1 MTNAAELQTWNADHP
16 TGTYVRWVD
25 EAGTVRSG
33 LVSGRARP
41 IAGTEIA
48 VVQLD
53 NYRELF
59 DIDRLDKVPPP
70 IETVND
76 FMVGTNGDAISVM
89 RQPVGMDKEQ
99 ALRLAA
105 WLVMLAD
112 SGGTERFEA
121 IFEAI
126 KAT

>member
-1 MTNAAELQTWNADHP
+1 MTNATELQDWNADHP
-16 TGTYVRWVD
+16 TGPRMRWVD
-25 EAGTVRSG
+25 DAGTVRSG
-33 LVSGRARP
+33 LVSGQARM
-41 IAGTEIA
+41 IAGLPTA
-48 VVQLD
+48 VVQID

-59 DIDRLDKVPPP
+59 DIDRLDKVPP

-76 FMVGTNGDAISVM
+76 FMVGTNGDTISVM

-112 SGGTERFEA
+112 SGETE
-121 IFEAI
+121 
-126 KAT
+126 

>member
-1 MTNAAELQTWNADHP
+1 MTNATELQAWNQAHP
-16 TGTYVRWVD
+16 TGTRMRWVD
-25 EAGTVRSG
+25 EAGTVRSS
-33 LVSGRARP
+33 LVSGRARL

-59 DIDRLDKVPPP
+59 DIDRLDKVPP

-76 FMVGTNGDAISVM
+76 FIVGTNGDTISVM

-112 SGGTERFEA
+112 SGETERFEA

-126 KAT
+126 KGT

>member
-1 MTNAAELQTWNADHP
+1 MTNATELQDWNADHP
-16 TGTYVRWVD
+16 TGTRMRWVD
-25 EAGTVRSG
+25 DAGTVRSG
-33 LVSGRARP
+33 LVSGQARM
-41 IAGTEIA
+41 IAGLPTA
-48 VVQLD
+48 VVQID

-59 DIDRLDKVPPP
+59 DIDRLDKVPP

-76 FMVGTNGDAISVM
+76 FMVGTNGDTISVM

-112 SGGTERFEA
+112 SGETERFEA

-126 KAT
+126 KGT